1 MLLHNLALKIIKQE
15 RQDKPNDNA
24 SKIKRKIKLI
34 KQHHQK
40 DLDIIRSNLT
50 ESQQQFNSPNSKEHQ
65 VGLPPCQ

>member
-24 SKIKRKIKLI
+24 SKIKRKIKLT

-40 DLDIIRSNLT
+40 DLDIIRSNPT
-50 ESQQQFNSPNSKEHQ
+50 ESQQ
-65 VGLPPCQ
+65 

>member
-24 SKIKRKIKLI
+24 SKIKRKIKLT

-40 DLDIIRSNLT
+40 DLGIILSNPT
-50 ESQQQFNSPNSKEHQ
+50 ESQQ
-65 VGLPPCQ
+65 